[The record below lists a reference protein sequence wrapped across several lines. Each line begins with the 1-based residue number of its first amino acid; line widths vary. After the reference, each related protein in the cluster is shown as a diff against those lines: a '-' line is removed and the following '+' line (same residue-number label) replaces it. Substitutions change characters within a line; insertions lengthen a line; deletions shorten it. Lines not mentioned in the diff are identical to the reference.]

1 VLQNEKILVT
11 GPAGQIAFPLAA
23 YLAPQNDVWGI
34 ARFSEPGSKQ
44 RVEAAGITTRVCDLG
59 SGDFG
64 DLPDDFTYVLHLA
77 TFRRGGLDYDGAM
90 RTNAEGTQLLL
101 QHCRRAKA
109 VLVMSTA
116 EVYKPQDDPRHVY
129 LETDPL
135 GDSNSLFDA
144 TYSVS
149 KIGQEAV
156 ARACARAMDLPIV
169 IPRMNASYG
178 SNGGL
183 LAYHL
188 DFMRAGK
195 PVTVRWDPACYSPIH
210 QDDINAQTEAML
222 GAASVPATIVNWA
235 GDEPVSIQEWCAYLG
250 ELTGIE
256 PRIERIHVPGGIR
269 GIVASSARRMP
280 ITGPCQ
286 TSWRDGL
293 RRLIEERPEP
303 GDAKD
308 GRPLGDPASW
318 LLNSFTDP
326 TLTKGK

>member
-1 VLQNEKILVT
+1 LLQNEKILVT

-23 YLAPQNDVWGI
+23 YLAPHNDVWGI
-34 ARFSEPGSKQ
+34 ARFGEPGARQ
-44 RVEAAGITTRVCDLG
+44 RVEAAGVTTRVCDLG

-109 VLVMSTA
+109 VMVMSTA

-183 LAYHL
+183 LTYHL

-210 QDDINAQTEAML
+210 QDDINTQTEALL

-235 GDEPVSIQEWCAYLG
+235 GDEPVSIQEWCAYLS

-256 PRIERIHVPGGIR
+256 PKIERIDVPGGIR
-269 GIVASSARRMP
+269 GIVASSARRLP
-280 ITGPCQ
+280 ITGPCRV
-286 TSWRDGL
+286 TWREGL
-293 RRLIEERPEP
+293 RRLIDERPVP
-303 GDAKD
+303 GGGQD
-308 GRPLGDPASW
+308 GQALADPASW
-318 LLNSFTDP
+318 LLNSFTDSAD
-326 TLTKGK
+326 T